1 MIANRLL
8 LVALLWVGVGGKNHW
23 SNILTRA
30 KKDLERELNG
40 GGGGGGT
47 GSSAPFGEG
56 NVEQRRSVTDA
67 EIAALVEEGNRQ
79 LAANDINGV
88 INTFFSVLDADPTRH
103 DVNAAMGQILS
114 SVQQYDLAQG
124 FLFAAVQLSNW
135 TYAPA
140 VASLADTLRL
150 DNEPALAEQVAAKGL
165 TVVTEA
171 DGKALLQAAM
181 GQICAVRG
189 EWEKSADWFLAA
201 ALTQP
206 ALVDNWL
213 KASTILFPAQHQN
226 MTFAANV
233 LSEAM
238 RMHPNDGRLL
248 YHSALV
254 LHNTGRVAEAVR
266 HHAMTLLA
274 PLPLPSSRSP
284 RPY

>member
-1 MIANRLL
+1 
-8 LVALLWVGVGGKNHW
+8 
-23 SNILTRA
+23 
-30 KKDLERELNG
+30 
-40 GGGGGGT
+40 
-47 GSSAPFGEG
+47 
-56 NVEQRRSVTDA
+56 
-67 EIAALVEEGNRQ
+67 
-79 LAANDINGV
+79 
-88 INTFFSVLDADPTRH
+88 
-103 DVNAAMGQILS
+103 
-114 SVQQYDLAQG
+114 
-124 FLFAAVQLSNW
+124 
-135 TYAPA
+135 
-140 VASLADTLRL
+140 L

-171 DGKALLQAAM
+171 DGKALLQASM

-266 HHAMTLLA
+266 LHVMTLLA
-274 PLPLPSSRSP
+274 PLPYLPRALPVRADKIPLYEHSIRVDPTNPSPPALSALATAYHGVRRFSEARSVYQRAVQQDP
-284 RPY
+284 SNVVLLANYARCLCSDEVRDLHEGLSMLQRAKTLGTTSTDVAQADAECRALRDGQPPMMVGDL